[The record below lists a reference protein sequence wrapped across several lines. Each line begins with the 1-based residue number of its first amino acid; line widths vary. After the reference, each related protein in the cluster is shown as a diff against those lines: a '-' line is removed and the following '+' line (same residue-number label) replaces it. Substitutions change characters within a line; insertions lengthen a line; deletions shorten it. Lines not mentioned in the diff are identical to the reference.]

1 VSLKARLIL
10 GPLDQAWR
18 RSFNHHPWMVAWRRR
33 HLPSLWMKTWKRRHS
48 LNPWMKRGAWVECGL
63 GSMGCMIHEV

>member
-1 VSLKARLIL
+1 MVWKVAR
-10 GPLDQAWR
+10 GDEGEDQAWR

-48 LNPWMKRGAWVECGL
+48 LSPWMKEADGWSVDLAPWDA
-63 GSMGCMIHEV
+63 